1 MKVFQK
7 KIYIYVNESYF
18 LYDKSNLIKRT
29 FVTGINKQLS
39 LFGSFSFFSG
49 KTEAKN
55 LQLVAADSLLKFLI
69 DKKSLKKNLKFEL
82 KHVNGSEVKTSDK
95 KKHHFSIT
103 KLGKRKKGIMSE
115 PIETV
120 MIRA

>member
-7 KIYIYVNESYF
+7 KKKNVNESYF

-29 FVTGINKQLS
+29 FVTAINKQFS

-55 LQLVAADSLLKFLI
+55 LQLVAADSL
-69 DKKSLKKNLKFEL
+69 
-82 KHVNGSEVKTSDK
+82 
-95 KKHHFSIT
+95 
-103 KLGKRKKGIMSE
+103 
-115 PIETV
+115 
-120 MIRA
+120 